1 MKYRFELTTISI
13 SIMTRTLF
21 TLHKNL
27 RKAMVLGMMGLLLLS
42 FNFLHAQTPEAE
54 KNFQQCKACHNIDG
68 PKLIGPNLAGITERH
83 DTAWLIRFIRN
94 STEVIQSG
102 DEYAVALFK
111 EYNNIPMP
119 PHNLSDEQ
127 IIDILAYID
136 NGGKV
141 ADEYL
146 AQMEE
151 AAGGEAEM
159 AAQRQ
164 AELKERDLKLAELE
178 RDANRNFGTTFIIT
192 LIILLVTLFD
202 LFVTKVIKA
211 TFVHKIVVLVALVIV
226 GEVVYKEAS
235 ALGRQQ
241 YYQPEQP
248 IWFSHEIHATQNGI
262 DCLYCHS
269 SAEDSKSAGI
279 PSTNV
284 CMNCHNVVR
293 EGTITGTTE
302 IDKIHEAWNSGNPVE
317 WVRVHNLPD
326 HVYFNH
332 SQHVNSGKLDCA
344 QCHGEV
350 EKMDVVMQ
358 VEDLSMGWCLDC
370 HRTTEVQFA
379 DNDFFKSYE
388 RMHEQFKNGEVK
400 KVTADMIGG
409 GDCMKCHY

>member
-1 MKYRFELTTISI
+1 MNYSFESTTLSI

-21 TLHKNL
+21 ILQGNL
-27 RKAMVLGMMGLLLLS
+27 RKMVVLGLTGMLLLVFNNLS
-42 FNFLHAQTPEAE
+42 AQTPEAE

-68 PKLIGPNLAGITERH
+68 PKLIGPNLAGLTATL

-102 DEYAVALFK
+102 DEYAVALFE
-111 EYNNIPMP
+111 EYHKIPMP
-119 PHNLSDEQ
+119 AHDLTDEQ

-146 AQMEE
+146 AQMAE
-151 AAGGEAEM
+151 AADGTAEA

-164 AELKERDLKLAELE
+164 AELKDRDLKMAALE
-178 RDANRNFGTTFIIT
+178 RDANRNFGTTFIVT
-192 LIILLVTLFD
+192 LLILIVTLFD
-202 LFVTKVIKA
+202 LFVTKVIRA
-211 TFVHKIVVLVALVIV
+211 TFVHKTVVLIALVIV
-226 GEVVYKEAS
+226 AEVVYKEAS
-235 ALGRQQ
+235 ALGRQH
-241 YYQPEQP
+241 YYQPDQP
-248 IWFSHEIHATQNGI
+248 IWFSHEIHATQNDI

-279 PSTNV
+279 PSVNV

-293 EGTITGTTE
+293 TGTMTGTTE
-302 IDKIHEAWNSGNPVE
+302 IDKIYEAWDSGKPIE
-317 WVRVHNLPD
+317 WIRVHNLPD

-344 QCHGEV
+344 ECHGEV

-379 DNDFFKSYE
+379 TNDFFKSYE
-388 RMHEQFKNGEVK
+388 RMHEQFKNGKVK
-400 KVTADMIGG
+400 RVTADMLGG
-409 GDCMKCHY
+409 SDCMKCHY